1 MIDIKDGQI
10 IDIMPE
16 AFTAEPES
24 IAISYAIKAQIDS
37 IMEKVKGVYL
47 YSQVDILPEYVLD
60 VMAMELRTQ
69 YYDEALD
76 IETKRE
82 LVKNALKW
90 HSKAGT
96 PQAVQELAEKVF
108 GQARVTEWFDFDGG
122 GTPGMFDITTNAPV
136 ATDSREQFTKL
147 LADVKNV
154 RSHLRYILYENEISG
169 RANAGGL
176 LLDRPQYI
184 LQ

>member
-1 MIDIKDGQI
+1 MIDIRDGQI
-10 IDIMPE
+10 LDIMPE
-16 AFTAEPES
+16 SFRTEPQN
-24 IAISYAIKAQIDS
+24 IAISYAIKQTVNQ

-47 YSQVDILPEYVLD
+47 YAQVDILPDYVLD

-69 YYDEALD
+69 YYDVSLD

-82 LVKNALKW
+82 LVKNTLKW

-96 PQAVQELAEKVF
+96 PQAVQELAQKVF
-108 GQARVTEWFDFDGG
+108 GQAKVTEWFEFS
-122 GTPGMFDITTNAPV
+122 GTPGMFDITTNASIS
-136 ATDSREQFTKL
+136 ADNREQFTRL

-154 RSHLRYILYENEISG
+154 RSHLRYILYENELYDIE
-169 RANAGGL
+169 NVGGVL
-176 LLDRPQYI
+176 VSRNHYT